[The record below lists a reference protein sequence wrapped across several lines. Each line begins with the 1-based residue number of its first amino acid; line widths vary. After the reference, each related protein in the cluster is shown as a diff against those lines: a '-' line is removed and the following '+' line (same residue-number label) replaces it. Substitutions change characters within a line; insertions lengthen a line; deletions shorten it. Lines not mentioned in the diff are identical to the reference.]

1 MDYSPPYRQGHDIS
15 HTHTLLVAF
24 HLRLAARLD
33 TWLDSSLLCLSTP
46 HMLWTRGEN
55 TLQGSG
61 VHATKPQPS
70 SHSSSITPTPHWYN
84 PVQMLLIKGEKQWN
98 HLLNV
103 ITVSL
108 NHTAFPPYLKNSI
121 TLCMQVPNY
130 IKITFN
136 YSSYVA
142 SRRSN
147 IFTWGKVWLNVFMKD
162 EPKLCW
168 QTNASRFVS

>member
-1 MDYSPPYRQGHDIS
+1 M
-15 HTHTLLVAF
+15 AF

-70 SHSSSITPTPHWYN
+70 SHSSSVTPTPHRYN

-98 HLLNV
+98 HLLNL

-108 NHTAFPPYLKNSI
+108 NHCISSILKIASYCACKSRIASKLHLIILPTLLAEDLTSSHEAKSDWMFSWRTSQSCADKQMWAGLFPKMRNHSHQDRG
-121 TLCMQVPNY
+121 T
-130 IKITFN
+130 
-136 YSSYVA
+136 VA
-142 SRRSN
+142 
-147 IFTWGKVWLNVFMKD
+147 IL
-162 EPKLCW
+162 
-168 QTNASRFVS
+168 